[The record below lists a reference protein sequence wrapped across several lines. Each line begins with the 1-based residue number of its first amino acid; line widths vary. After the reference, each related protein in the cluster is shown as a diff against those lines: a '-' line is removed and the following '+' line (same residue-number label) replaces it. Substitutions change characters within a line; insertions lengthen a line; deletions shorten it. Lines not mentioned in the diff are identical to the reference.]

1 MPVIVTAKV
10 RFRFKPV
17 ARTVIVDVEDVGLD
31 EKVSL
36 SPDELSVA
44 ERLTDPV
51 NPPCGVIVT
60 V

>member
-1 MPVIVTAKV
+1 MPVIVTVKV

-17 ARTVIVDVEDVGLD
+17 ARTVIVDVEDVGLG

-44 ERLTDPV
+44 DRLADPL

>member
-1 MPVIVTAKV
+1 MIVTVKG

-17 ARTVIVDVEDVGLD
+17 ARTVIVDVEDVGLG

-44 ERLTDPV
+44 DRLTDPL